1 MRNRINILL
10 IVTAMIMFI
19 GCGSGDASFQGQN
32 EEIEVMIGEE
42 IVVNSGDKLITQEDT
57 TIRVIHEVDSTY
69 KRVTLL
75 SGTATLIRGD
85 YVVN

>member
-10 IVTAMIMFI
+10 MITAMIVFI
-19 GCGSGDASFQGQN
+19 GCGDASFQEQN
-32 EEIEVMIGEE
+32 NEIEVMIGEE
-42 IVVNSGDKLITQEDT
+42 IIVNSGDKLITQDDT
-57 TIRVIHEVDSTY
+57 TIRVVHEVDSTY